1 MLRILF
7 ITILSALCIGLSAH
21 TEYADSMFRASIQA
35 EQLKDSTHR
44 DSVIYTIFQ
53 AKDLQLKGNHKEA
66 INLLYKVLWDGHK
79 NDPQL
84 NALSHYMV
92 YESQYELKQ
101 YSDAIQSIE
110 IANMLEPNNTLY
122 LKCYALMLQGFQQ
135 YHKAITQFQR
145 LNKLEPYNTEN
156 IYTLCNLYIKTYQYS
171 KAHKELD
178 KYEKLEGESIESV
191 ATRANILKH
200 SNKAHKIE
208 PLILKYIDKHPEDH
222 YNASFVL
229 NNVYVVENETE
240 KSCKLLTS
248 LNQQYPNDANI
259 LMLLAEHYKRADN
272 DSLNEQYTI
281 EAINTT
287 DIPTAQAIQLSR
299 PFLAGYLH
307 DNDSIGLNRTLEL
320 LNRVYPNDIAVLELQ
335 ADIYKSQQ
343 DTLRW
348 KQTLY
353 KIREQKDDDKID
365 LELVKIS
372 EAQNNSKELL
382 TLTKEGYQKF
392 NSDKWAFFYL
402 ISLRHNQMTD
412 SLFAEGFRILPSI
425 TTPTFKSL
433 IYQTIGDTY
442 YAIDNEPLAMQMYDS
457 CLVYDPN
464 NANVLNNVAYNI
476 TKHTNPDLKKA
487 EKMAAKAIELEPDN
501 TYIIDTYAW
510 ILFLQGDNFLSEFY
524 FDKLLRIENYNELSI
539 ETLYHIGCLY
549 LKTNRIDKAKEYWR
563 KALEI
568 YNQDPDSFNEKD
580 IIETIIIFFENNEN

>member
-66 INLLYKVLWDGHK
+66 INLLYKVLWNGHK

-191 ATRANILKH
+191 ATRASILKH

-365 LELVKIS
+365 LELIKIS

>member
-66 INLLYKVLWDGHK
+66 INLLYKVLWNGHK

-101 YSDAIQSIE
+101 YIDAIQSIE

-135 YHKAITQFQR
+135 YHKAITQFQP

-156 IYTLCNLYIKTYQYS
+156 IYTLCNLYIQTYQYS

-191 ATRANILKH
+191 ATRASILKH

-259 LMLLAEHYKRADN
+259 LILLAEHYKRADN

-442 YAIDNEPLAMQMYDS
+442 YAIDNEPLAIQMYDS

>member
-1 MLRILF
+1 M
-7 ITILSALCIGLSAH
+7 CIGLSAH

>member
-156 IYTLCNLYIKTYQYS
+156 IYTLCNLYIQTYQYS

-191 ATRANILKH
+191 ATRASILKH

-365 LELVKIS
+365 FELIKIS

-524 FDKLLRIENYNELSI
+524 FDKLLRIENNNELSI

>member
-1 MLRILF
+1 M
-7 ITILSALCIGLSAH
+7 CIGLSAH

-191 ATRANILKH
+191 ATRASILKH